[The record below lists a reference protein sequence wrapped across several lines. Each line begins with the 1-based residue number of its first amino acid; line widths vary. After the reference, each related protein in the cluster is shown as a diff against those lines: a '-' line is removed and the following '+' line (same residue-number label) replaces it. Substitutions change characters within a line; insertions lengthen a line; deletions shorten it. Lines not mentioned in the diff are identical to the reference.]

1 MKSLETVGQEQK
13 ELCISMLY
21 LVYGRVQRDPLD
33 VSSDRF
39 THFVSEHLIGYR
51 STDTRSE
58 LPFLLGVIIVLAER
72 RRADRIAGAGKNEPR
87 LSHVPFF
94 PPSRLGSIE

>member
-1 MKSLETVGQEQK
+1 
-13 ELCISMLY
+13 MLY
-21 LVYGRVQRDPLD
+21 LVYEIVQRDPLD

-39 THFVSEHLIGYR
+39 THFVSEQLIRYR

-58 LPFLLGVIIVLAER
+58 LPFLLGVIIFLAER
-72 RRADRIAGAGKNEPR
+72 RRADRIARAGKNEPR